1 MIDIQS
7 KEDIQLL
14 VDTFYQKVLK
24 DDLLFPFFKEL
35 DFTHHLP
42 RMVHFWSFV
51 CLDEPGYTTNITEIH
66 SKMRLSKELF
76 DQWVRIFHETVDS
89 LFIGE
94 IASKAK
100 ERAHI
105 MGWTMSSKLS

>member
-1 MIDIQS
+1 MKDIQS

-14 VDTFYQKVLK
+14 VDSFYQRVLN
-24 DDLLFPFFKEL
+24 DDMLVPFFKEL
-35 DFTHHLP
+35 NFEHHLP

-51 CLDEPGYTTNITEIH
+51 CLDEPGYTTNITEVH

-76 DQWVRIFHETVDS
+76 DRWVQLFHTTVDS
-89 LFIGE
+89 LFMGDV
-94 IASKAK
+94 ASKAK
-100 ERAHI
+100 ERAFV